1 MSSTRKKFD
10 REFKIETV
18 RLITQGNRK
27 VSDVARDLDIHENV
41 LHKWKQQYQED
52 SLHAF
57 PGRGHMKPEDEEVRK
72 LKKELQDVKEE
83 RDILKKLWPSSH
95 NARNEI
101 SFYTRLL
108 LHIQG
113 KEDVPGI
120 QHITER
126 ILWVEETYNKH
137 QKEGE

>member
-1 MSSTRKKFD
+1 MSSTRRKFS

-27 VSDVARDLDIHENV
+27 VSDIARDLDIHENV

-57 PGRGHMKPEDEEVRK
+57 PGRGYMKPEDEEVRK

-83 RDILKKLWPSSH
+83 RDILKKALAIFSQRP
-95 NARNEI
+95 
-101 SFYTRLL
+101 
-108 LHIQG
+108 
-113 KEDVPGI
+113 K
-120 QHITER
+120 
-126 ILWVEETYNKH
+126 
-137 QKEGE
+137 

>member
-1 MSSTRKKFD
+1 MGTTRRKFD

-18 RLITQGNRK
+18 RLLTKGGRK

-83 RDILKKLWPSSH
+83 RDILKKALAIFSQRP
-95 NARNEI
+95 
-101 SFYTRLL
+101 
-108 LHIQG
+108 
-113 KEDVPGI
+113 K
-120 QHITER
+120 
-126 ILWVEETYNKH
+126 
-137 QKEGE
+137 